1 MFAVPGAYDRAIT
14 VFSPDGRLFQVEYA
28 SETVKRGA
36 TVLGIASPEGVVL
49 AAEERA
55 GSKLQDLSFMWK
67 IFQIDDHVGTAV
79 AGLSCD
85 AHILVDQARIYAQ
98 SNKLMYDEPIDIE
111 ILTRRIGEIK
121 QLYTQHAGVRPFGIS
136 MLFGGVDKKG
146 SRLFWTDPSGAFF
159 AYRAWAIGAGGDAAN
174 EILEAEYRDNLTMDE
189 ALLLGMK
196 CMTKVLEGKA
206 EPQKIRV
213 AIIPRE
219 TGKFQK
225 MPVDDV
231 DKYLRKLDASRKAPA
246 GMSDKF
252 TTARLAKG
260 QDKFEILVKP
270 EQALDYKMGKQVAVS
285 QILLIDEIFSDSSK
299 GTRASAEKLQK
310 HFGTTDPLRV
320 AEDIMKTGELQLTT
334 DQRRQLV
341 EEKRR

>member
-1 MFAVPGAYDRAIT
+1 
-14 VFSPDGRLFQVEYA
+14 
-28 SETVKRGA
+28 
-36 TVLGIASPEGVVL
+36 
-49 AAEERA
+49 
-55 GSKLQDLSFMWK
+55 MWK
-67 IFQIDDHVGTAV
+67 IFQIDEHVGTAV

-196 CMTKVLEGKA
+196 CMTKVLEGKR
-206 EPQKIRV
+206 EPALHDKVAKQVPSSQVLLLQKI
-213 AIIPRE
+213 
-219 TGKFQK
+219 
-225 MPVDDV
+225 
-231 DKYLRKLDASRKAPA
+231 Y
-246 GMSDKF
+246 
-252 TTARLAKG
+252 
-260 QDKFEILVKP
+260 
-270 EQALDYKMGKQVAVS
+270 
-285 QILLIDEIFSDSSK
+285 SDSSK
-299 GTRASAEKLQK
+299 GTRASEDKLQK
-310 HFGTTDPLRV
+310 YFSSTDPQKI
-320 AEDIMKTGELQLTT
+320 AEEVMKSGELQLTT
-334 DQRRQLV
+334 EQRRQLI
-341 EEKRR
+341 EEKRRQIVTIITRNAIDPRTGTPHPPLRIEQAMGQVRLSIDPYKSAEEQPKLVVEEL